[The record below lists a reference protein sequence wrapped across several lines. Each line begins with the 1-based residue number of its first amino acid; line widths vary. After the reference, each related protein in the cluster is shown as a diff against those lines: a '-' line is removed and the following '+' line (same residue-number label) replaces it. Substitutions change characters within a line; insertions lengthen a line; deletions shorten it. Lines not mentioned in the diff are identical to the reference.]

1 MLLPLVD
8 LITAS
13 RLAVEEVIDR
23 AGRGLIETILTLSAE
38 QVAGAKTP
46 GKASG
51 EVRWHGR
58 PRGRVRLADRQLRV
72 ERPRLRRET
81 GGECVGTGSPQRLAK
96 TAAPLE
102 PDQLEA
108 YKRSTMGGAGAA
120 RWTCFQGASEHPS
133 DG

>member
-8 LITAS
+8 LITEA
-13 RLAVEEVIDR
+13 RLAVDEVIDR

-58 PRGRVRLADRQLRV
+58 QKGRVRLADRQLRV
-72 ERPRLRRET
+72 TRPRLRRKR
-81 GGECVGTGSPQRLAK
+81 GGEVAVPAYQALRQSKQTGAK
-96 TAAPLE
+96 EILSNVV
-102 PDQLEA
+102 DGG
-108 YKRSTMGGAGAA
+108 SGGAILIQHSIAENLS
-120 RWTCFQGASEHPS
+120 F
-133 DG
+133 